1 MLNIVTATG
10 RMRTTAMTVALAV
23 AMLMPATGLFDG
35 TAQAASA
42 IKIVV
47 NDTAITSM
55 DIQGRARLLQLAM
68 RMAPGAATKAAQE
81 ELIDEALRLADGR
94 RRGVAP
100 NEDQVIAALTNIATR
115 SKMSLPQF
123 EKALAQSG
131 VPMETF
137 KNRIRA
143 QMVWGRIVRAKI
155 QQDVK
160 TESNDIILQMRNRE
174 KGAEAVTA
182 TDYVLQRVVFA
193 VKKNASPAEIK
204 GRKIEVDALRS
215 KFRNCQ
221 DGLAMVK
228 GLKEVA
234 VINVGRK
241 LANEVSPAIKDELEK
256 TPEGHLTTPERSD
269 FGFEMFA
276 VCDKIE
282 VTGEAALSSGLDAD
296 ALDKRGEAVSK
307 ELTLKLR
314 QDARITYR

>member
-1 MLNIVTATG
+1 MREIVTG
-10 RMRTTAMTVALAV
+10 RMRTAAMAITLAI
-23 AMLMPATGLFDG
+23 AMLIPAGALVGG

-55 DIQGRARLLQLAM
+55 DIQGRSRLLQLAM

-81 ELIDEALRLADGR
+81 ELIDETLRIADAR
-94 RRGVAP
+94 RRGIVA
-100 NEDQVIAALTNIATR
+100 NEDQVVAALTNIATR

-131 VPMETF
+131 VPIETF
-137 KNRIRA
+137 KARIRS

-160 TESNDIILQMRNRE
+160 SESNDIIQQMRNRE

-193 VKKNASPAEIK
+193 VKKNASAAEVR
-204 GRKIEVDALRS
+204 GRKVEVDALRS
-215 KFRNCQ
+215 KFRSCAE
-221 DGLAMVK
+221 GLAFVK

-241 LANEVSPAIKDELEK
+241 LANEVSPALKDELDK

-269 FGFEMFA
+269 FGFEMYA
-276 VCDKIE
+276 VCSKIA
-282 VTGEAALSSGLDAD
+282 VTGEAALGSGLDAE
-296 ALDKRGEAVSK
+296 ALDKRGEAISK

-314 QDARITYR
+314 QAARITYR